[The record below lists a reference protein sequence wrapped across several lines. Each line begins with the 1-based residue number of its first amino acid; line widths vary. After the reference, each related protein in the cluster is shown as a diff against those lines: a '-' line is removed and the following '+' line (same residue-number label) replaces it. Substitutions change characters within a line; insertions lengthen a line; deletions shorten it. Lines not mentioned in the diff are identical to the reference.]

1 MRMEKMRKLINNVIE
16 NEFNHIQEDKELDE
30 VCADSELNLLRKTL
44 FESID
49 ELSEAVPNQVELIDK
64 LDSEF
69 TNYYTA
75 LCRYYFK
82 KGIIASATNLKF
94 LEDVPVIVLI

>member
-1 MRMEKMRKLINNVIE
+1 MRMEEIRKLINNVIE

-30 VCADSELNLLRKTL
+30 VCADSELSLLRKTL

-49 ELSEAVPNQVELIDK
+49 KLSEAVPDQAELIDK

-69 TNYYTA
+69 TSYYTA